1 MNEQPDL
8 KVYSGV
14 DSGGAWES
22 SASSN
27 SDKLLIMLV
36 DQTYEN
42 YNEKSEILLFFQKK
56 KIKVLICKG
65 SHVFLLQTYYLSII
79 GYLIPVE

>member
-1 MNEQPDL
+1 MLNEQPDL

-42 YNEKSEILLFFQKK
+42 YNEKSEILLVFQKK
-56 KIKVLICKG
+56 KLKFQSVREAMFFC
-65 SHVFLLQTYYLSII
+65 SRRII
-79 GYLIPVE
+79 YQ